1 MKARELA
8 ARTASFAATSVLAL
22 VQLAALA
29 LSPFRIGRLLRSVSV
44 PRLAEHKL
52 RTTLTVLGV
61 ALGVAMLVA
70 VVIVN
75 DSLMRGIA
83 GTIDDL
89 AGSTDLQ
96 VSAGTSGFSESL
108 LETVRS
114 QPGVGR
120 AVPLLQQTVTV
131 RDARVRGERLLV
143 LGVDMLEGDDARFRK
158 YGSTELEAIQKDPL
172 AFLNS
177 PHNVL
182 VSRSFAQRYGY
193 KLHDKLTLA
202 TADGVIGFDIWGF
215 LDDEGVGR
223 AFGGA
228 VAVMYY
234 QAMQVAFDRGQNLDR
249 VDIALAPGHEP
260 GAVQAQLTAALGDAF
275 IVEPPSRKG
284 DRLGK
289 MLLGV
294 KSGLTIASLIAVLVG
309 AFLIYNTMAISV
321 VQRKREI
328 GILRAL
334 GTLRGEI
341 TRLLTLEGAL
351 LGLVGSLLGLGLGVL
366 LSRGLLA
373 ATSSALNEAY
383 VQLPATEVRVGPL
396 TLLAGLALGTLGA
409 TIASIIPGSAAA
421 RDRPAHTLRTASVLQ
436 AEPEGRGLRKT
447 DLAAL
452 LLIAA
457 SRPLLTLPT
466 WFDLPLGAF
475 AAAFALLAAGA
486 LLLPRLVELV
496 SFLLGALSAR
506 MSVATRLAHENL
518 PRDLGRTATT
528 AGALMAG
535 VSLAVS
541 FGSFTYS
548 FTRTLEDWID
558 QTLPGDLFLTQG
570 ATLGG
575 TSMRNIPMADSL
587 YAELAALPGVSTV
600 RRVRIVELP
609 FRGLIPKAVATDIDV
624 FLQHAKLTLLEGE
637 QSQVVTDLKR
647 GDVGVSE
654 NFARRFGVHLG
665 DRIPISTSTGTRQL
679 RVAGVFIDYTSDVGS
694 VLFERSTY
702 VDIFGDSRVDTYEL
716 HLQDPAQSEALRRTI
731 NERFADRLDLFVLT
745 NREFRGEVN
754 HTTEQIFS
762 LVRALELVA
771 LIVAVLGIINAQ
783 LANVLD
789 RVRELGVLRALGMLR
804 RQVSRMVVVEAAL
817 VGALGTAAG
826 VLLGVAL
833 GDVLLN
839 HINLVQT
846 GWYFPYRL
854 SWGAI
859 AEVTCLTV
867 PAAAL
872 AGLYPARA
880 AARLVV
886 TEALDYE

>member
-1 MKARELA
+1 MRPRELA
-8 ARTASFAATSVLAL
+8 ARVSSFAAYAVLGL
-22 VQLAALA
+22 VHLAALA
-29 LSPFRIGRLLRSVSV
+29 LSPFRIGRVLRAVSL
-44 PRLAEHKL
+44 PRLSEHKL

-61 ALGVAMLVA
+61 ALGVAMFLA

-83 GTIDDL
+83 SSIDDL

-96 VSAGTSGFSESL
+96 VSAGTDGFSESL
-108 LETVRS
+108 LETIRA
-114 QPGVGR
+114 QAGVAR

-131 RDARVRGERLLV
+131 KDARVRAERLLV
-143 LGVDMLEGDDARFRK
+143 LGVDMLEQEDQQFRK
-158 YGSTELEAIQKDPL
+158 YGSAELDAIRKDPL

-177 PHNVL
+177 PHNLL

-193 KLHDKLTLA
+193 RLHDKLSLA
-202 TADGVIGFDIWGF
+202 TASGVIAFDIWGF
-215 LDDEGVGR
+215 LDDDGVGR

-234 QAMQVAFDRGQNLDR
+234 QAMQAAFERQQNLDR
-249 VDIALAPGHEP
+249 VDIGVAPGHTAA
-260 GAVQAQLTAALGDAF
+260 AVQAQLTAALGDAF
-275 IVEPPSRKG
+275 IVEPPARKG

-294 KSGLTIASLIAVLVG
+294 RSGLTIASLIAVLVG

-334 GTLRGEI
+334 GSLRGEI

-351 LGLVGSLLGLGLGVL
+351 LGLVGSVIGLGMGVL

-373 ATSSALNEAY
+373 ATSTALNEAY
-383 VQLPATEVRVGPL
+383 VQLPATEVRVAPWV
-396 TLLAGLALGTLGA
+396 LLAGLALGTLGS
-409 TIASIIPGSAAA
+409 TVASIIPGRSAA
-421 RDRPAHTLRTASVLQ
+421 RERPAHTLRTASVMQ
-436 AEPEGRGLRKT
+436 VEPETRRIRPQDVAAVL
-447 DLAAL
+447 LA
-452 LLIAA
+452 AA
-457 SRPLLTLPT
+457 SRPLLALPT
-466 WFDLPLGAF
+466 WLDLPLGAF
-475 AAAFALLAAGA
+475 ASAFTLLAAGA
-486 LLLPRLVELV
+486 LLLPRLVQL
-496 SFLLGALSAR
+496 SSWLLAHISRHLSVEA
-506 MSVATRLAHENL
+506 RLAHENL

-535 VSLAVS
+535 VSLAVA
-541 FGSFTYS
+541 FGTFTYS
-548 FTRTLEDWID
+548 FSRTLEDWID

-570 ATLGG
+570 ASLGG
-575 TSMRNIPMADSL
+575 TSMRNIPMADTL
-587 YAELAALPGVSTV
+587 FDELRALPGVETV

-609 FRGLIPKAVATDIDV
+609 FRGSIPKGIASDIDT
-624 FLQHAKLTLLEGE
+624 FLKHAKLSLIEGDQKE
-637 QSQVVTDLKR
+637 VVAGLHN
-647 GDVGVSE
+647 GQLGVSE
-654 NFARRFGVHLG
+654 NFARRFGVHKG
-665 DRIPISTSTGTRQL
+665 DHIPISTNKGTRQF

-694 VLFERSTY
+694 VLFDRATY
-702 VDIFGDSRVDTYEL
+702 VETFGDTRVDTYEL
-716 HLQDPAQSEALRRTI
+716 HVRDPKQIEPLRRLI
-731 NERFADRLDLFVLT
+731 NERYAGKLDLFVLT
-745 NREFRGEVN
+745 NREFRNEVN

-771 LIVAVLGIINAQ
+771 LVVAVLGIINAQ

-804 RQVSRMVVVEAAL
+804 RQVSRMVVVEATL
-817 VGALGTAAG
+817 VGALGTLAG
-826 VLLGVAL
+826 VLLGIAL
-833 GDVLLN
+833 GDVMLN

-859 AEVTCLTV
+859 AEVSLLTV